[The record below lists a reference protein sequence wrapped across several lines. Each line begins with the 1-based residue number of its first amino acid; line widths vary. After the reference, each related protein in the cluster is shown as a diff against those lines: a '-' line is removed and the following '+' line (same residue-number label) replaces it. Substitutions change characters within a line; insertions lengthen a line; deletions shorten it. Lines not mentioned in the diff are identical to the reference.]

1 MHSSGIKNLVI
12 HLENVF
18 KNIPLSAISGYEL
31 FYGFGFLSVIKD
43 ICLILRSLVLIPLIL
58 LSVVC
63 ITTVHRTGVRSHV
76 PNMGLWLWVGV
87 AANPAPIHVLS

>member
-18 KNIPLSAISGYEL
+18 KNIALSTISGYEA
-31 FYGFGFLSVIKD
+31 FYGLGCLSVIKH
-43 ICLILRSLVLIPLIL
+43 ICLILRSLVLIILIL

-63 ITTVHRTGVRSHV
+63 IITFHRTGVSSHV
-76 PNMGLWLWVGV
+76 
-87 AANPAPIHVLS
+87 

>member
-31 FYGFGFLSVIKD
+31 FYGFGFLSVIKH
-43 ICLILRSLVLIPLIL
+43 ICLILRSLVLITLIL
-58 LSVVC
+58 SSVAC
-63 ITTVHRTGVRSHV
+63 ITTVYHTGVRSHV
-76 PNMGLWLWVGV
+76 
-87 AANPAPIHVLS
+87 